1 MFWLNS
7 MRRRPLLI
15 RSPFLMAVGLLALG
29 LFPTAPF
36 SR

>member
-1 MFWLNS
+1 MFWLNFTG
-7 MRRRPLLI
+7 RRPLLI
-15 RSPFLMAVGLLALG
+15 RSLFLMAVGLLALG